1 MKSLEFESSQFGT
14 HAQRERRLATRVITR
29 PMAINAGET
38 APIILT
44 RPVVQSRINLQ
55 NGNNKVGWQHVLKR
69 HLPEGE
75 GSGSQF
81 SISKTELRE
90 LLQHKDVVSVP
101 ITRVRISIERLN
113 DGNRIYHEVYERV
126 VRVNKNIGYD
136 KYNNNKPTNII
147 TIQTDKYGN
156 LIPATPGRIK

>member
-1 MKSLEFESSQFGT
+1 M
-14 HAQRERRLATRVITR
+14 HVIER
-29 PMAINAGET
+29 
-38 APIILT
+38 
-44 RPVVQSRINLQ
+44 
-55 NGNNKVGWQHVLKR
+55 HF
-69 HLPEGE
+69 PEGG

-101 ITRVRISIERLN
+101 ITRVRISIEKLN
-113 DGNRIYHEVYERV
+113 DGNRIYHEIYERV
-126 VRVNKNIGYD
+126 VRVNKNIGND

-156 LIPATPGRIK
+156 LVTATPGRIK

>member
-55 NGNNKVGWQHVLKR
+55 NGNNKVGWQHVLNR
-69 HLPEGE
+69 HF
-75 GSGSQF
+75 SGGTASQF
-81 SISKTELRE
+81 SISPDELRL
-90 LLQHKDVVSVP
+90 LLQDKSVVSVP
-101 ITRVRISIERLN
+101 ITKTRASIRRT
-113 DGNRIYHEVYERV
+113 DVATQTIYERV
-126 VRVNKNIGYD
+126 VQVNKNIGFD
-136 KYNNNKPTNII
+136 KFNNNKATNIM

-156 LIPATPGRIK
+156 LITVTPGRIQ